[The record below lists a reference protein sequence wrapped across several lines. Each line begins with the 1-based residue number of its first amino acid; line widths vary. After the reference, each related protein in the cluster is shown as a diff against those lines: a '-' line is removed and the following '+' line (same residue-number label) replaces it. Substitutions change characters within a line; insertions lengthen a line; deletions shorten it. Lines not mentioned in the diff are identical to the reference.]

1 MDKYVL
7 FYRRAR
13 VLLSNA
19 VVERLNAPHFF
30 TDHAA
35 IEARER
41 RAIALVY
48 LGEVLSKLNRGASLT
63 SLWALPKP
71 RLSPKVPQ

>member
-19 VVERLNAPHFF
+19 AIERLNMRYQH
-30 TDHAA
+30 TDPA

-41 RAIALVY
+41 RAIARVY